1 MLVKDYFKTNQQKFV
16 NEGDKLHIY
25 HAFLDKKFKKQ
36 RMYSRSFL
44 HVRSLTY
51 SFIVIFFLIGLYG
64 SEIFY
69 QNNVNIVNEG
79 IKITPENWLYVNADY
94 IAKIVDFV
102 GKFTITN
109 QRGQEVQTSNI
120 WDGDIV
126 TLFANTQLKFNIDE
140 WTQATLIWPAKFT
153 ISKQS
158 NDQYKLNVIEWNY
171 LEMKSLEAS
180 HSQDVQVAVDDMILR
195 KDEKKPVD
203 FKYIKNSKESVI
215 RNNWAKLS
223 VYTDGNKNPIMR
235 INAKQMAMVTDK
247 DISLLNDSKD
257 FKDALSNKQIIQ
269 KFVFE
274 DNSNVKVDSIK
285 IDKDTFFAL
294 IGSGGEDISDVTVDT
309 NPVVWS
315 DDRQILTDAKLNEF
329 KSLISQY
336 FVNMDIKSLS
346 DSILENN
353 KNAISV
359 SLSNLNKRINQLC
372 GVFWTVCSSS
382 TSTTEQTLVNM
393 QKNVHIV
400 KALVTS
406 WYYIPESYLSNLD
419 YLYAQIS
426 KVITI
431 MKESQ
436 SHDSAPQSW
445 GLQTWTL

>member
-1 MLVKDYFKTNQQKFV
+1 
-16 NEGDKLHIY
+16 
-25 HAFLDKKFKKQ
+25 
-36 RMYSRSFL
+36 
-44 HVRSLTY
+44 
-51 SFIVIFFLIGLYG
+51 
-64 SEIFY
+64 
-69 QNNVNIVNEG
+69 
-79 IKITPENWLYVNADY
+79 
-94 IAKIVDFV
+94 
-102 GKFTITN
+102 
-109 QRGQEVQTSNI
+109 
-120 WDGDIV
+120 
-126 TLFANTQLKFNIDE
+126 
-140 WTQATLIWPAKFT
+140 
-153 ISKQS
+153 
-158 NDQYKLNVIEWNY
+158 
-171 LEMKSLEAS
+171 
-180 HSQDVQVAVDDMILR
+180 
-195 KDEKKPVD
+195 
-203 FKYIKNSKESVI
+203 
-215 RNNWAKLS
+215 
-223 VYTDGNKNPIMR
+223 
-235 INAKQMAMVTDK
+235 
-247 DISLLNDSKD
+247 
-257 FKDALSNKQIIQ
+257 
-269 KFVFE
+269 
-274 DNSNVKVDSIK
+274 
-285 IDKDTFFAL
+285 L

-372 GVFWTVCSSS
+372 GIFWTVCSSS